1 MKIEEYLS
9 TLPQSILSGEEI
21 QIPPDTIREIFK
33 FAEIGED
40 DIFYHLGSGNGIS
53 LKIARDE
60 FNVKNAIG
68 IDNSEKMINLAK
80 KTIGEENNSN
90 IKVIQQDVCEAK
102 FDDADVILCWFMDAE
117 ILETLVEKFQKLKN
131 DVRIITIWAPLPGCL
146 PEKVDFPYIMN
157 KTPLNQTDDLKKQL
171 LAVFETECI
180 GFVTAWEYAERYTK
194 SIGRDN
200 PENDRFLVI
209 IQALTIWI
217 NAKNLGVACGEEIP
231 ESIRSYIAI
240 LREYFGIEIEH
251 LLK

>member
-21 QIPPDTIREIFK
+21 QIPPDSLREIFR
-33 FAEIGED
+33 FVDLGEND
-40 DIFYHLGSGNGIS
+40 KFYHLGCGDGTS
-53 LKIARDE
+53 LLIAKEE

-68 IDNSEKMINLAK
+68 IDNSEKMVSLTQKMIDEK
-80 KTIGEENNSN
+80 KFSN
-90 IKVIQQDVCEAK
+90 VKVIQQDVIEA
-102 FDDADVILCWFMDAE
+102 DIEDADVILCWFMDAE
-117 ILETLVEKFQKLKN
+117 ILEKLLVKFKKLK
-131 DVRIITIWAPLPGCL
+131 DGVRIITIWAPLPGCI
-146 PEKVDFPYIMN
+146 PEKVDFPYILN
-157 KTPLNQTDDLKKQL
+157 KIPLNETDDLKKQL
-171 LAVFETECI
+171 LAVFDTECI

-240 LREYFGIEIEH
+240 LKEYFGIEVEH

>member
-1 MKIEEYLS
+1 LKIEEYLS

-21 QIPPDTIREIFK
+21 QIPPDSLREIFR
-33 FAEIGED
+33 FVNLGEND
-40 DIFYHLGSGNGIS
+40 KFYHLGCGDGTS
-53 LKIARDE
+53 LLIAREE
-60 FNVKNAIG
+60 FSVKNAIG
-68 IDNSEKMINLAK
+68 IDNSEKMISLTQKMIDEKNF
-80 KTIGEENNSN
+80 SN
-90 IKVIQQDVCEAK
+90 VKVIQQDVIEA
-102 FDDADVILCWFMDAE
+102 DIEDADVILCWFMDAE
-117 ILETLVEKFQKLKN
+117 ILEKLLVKFKKLK
-131 DVRIITIWAPLPGCL
+131 DGVRIITIWAPLPGCI
-146 PEKVDFPYIMN
+146 PEKVDFPYILN
-157 KTPLNQTDDLKKQL
+157 KIPLNETDDLKKQL
-171 LAVFETECI
+171 LAVFDTECI

-240 LREYFGIEIEH
+240 LKEYFGIEVEH

>member
-9 TLPQSILSGEEI
+9 TLPKSIISGEEI
-21 QIPPDTIREIFK
+21 QIPPDTIREIFRFTDLEK
-33 FAEIGED
+33 ND
-40 DIFYHLGSGNGIS
+40 TFYHLGCGDGTS
-53 LKIARDE
+53 LVIAREE

-68 IDNSEKMINLAK
+68 IDNSEKMISDAK
-80 KTIGEENNSN
+80 KMIDKKNIAN
-90 IKVIQQDVCEAK
+90 IKVIEQDVRQAE
-102 FDDADVILCWFMDAE
+102 FNDADVILCWFMDPE
-117 ILETLVEKFQKLKN
+117 ILEDLIDKFKKLKSN
-131 DVRIITIWAPLPGCL
+131 VRIITIWAPLPGCL
-146 PEKVDFPYIMN
+146 PQKVDFPYIMN
-157 KTPLNQTDDLKKQL
+157 KTPFDETDNLKKQL
-171 LAVFETECI
+171 MAVFDTECI

-231 ESIRSYIAI
+231 VSIKSYIAI
-240 LREYFGIEIEH
+240 LKEYFGIEVEH

>member
-21 QIPPDTIREIFK
+21 QIPPDTIREICK
-33 FAEIGED
+33 FADLGQND
-40 DIFYHLGSGNGIS
+40 TFYHLGSGNGTS
-53 LKIARDE
+53 LKIVRQE

-68 IDNSEKMINLAK
+68 IDNSEKMISLAK
-80 KTIGEENNSN
+80 KMIDEENISN
-90 IKVIQQDVCEAK
+90 IKVIEQDVRKAEFK
-102 FDDADVILCWFMDAE
+102 DADVILCWFMDAE
-117 ILETLVEKFQKLKN
+117 VLESLVEKFQKLKN
-131 DVRIITIWAPLPGCL
+131 GVRIITIWGPLPGCL
-146 PEKVDFPYIMN
+146 PEKVDFPYILN
-157 KTPLNQTDDLKKQL
+157 KTPFNQTDDLKKQL

-231 ESIRSYIAI
+231 DSIRSYIAI
-240 LREYFGIEIEH
+240 LREYFGIEVEH

>member
-21 QIPPDTIREIFK
+21 QIPPDSLREIFR
-33 FAEIGED
+33 FVNLGEND
-40 DIFYHLGSGNGIS
+40 KFYHLGCGDGTS
-53 LKIARDE
+53 LLIAREE
-60 FNVKNAIG
+60 FNVKNIIG
-68 IDNSEKMINLAK
+68 IDNSEKMVSLTQKMIDEKNF
-80 KTIGEENNSN
+80 SN
-90 IKVIQQDVCEAK
+90 VKVIQQDVIEANIE
-102 FDDADVILCWFMDAE
+102 DADVILCWFMDVE
-117 ILETLVEKFQKLKN
+117 ILEKLLLKFKKLK
-131 DVRIITIWAPLPGCL
+131 DGVKIVTIWAPLPGCI
-146 PEKVDFPYIMN
+146 PEKVDFPYILN
-157 KTPLNQTDDLKKQL
+157 KIPLNETDDLKKQL
-171 LAVFETECI
+171 LAVFDTECI

-240 LREYFGIEIEH
+240 LKEYFGIEVEH

>member
-21 QIPPDTIREIFK
+21 QIPPDSLREIFR
-33 FAEIGED
+33 FVNLGEND
-40 DIFYHLGSGNGIS
+40 KFYHLGCGDGTS
-53 LKIARDE
+53 LLIAREE

-68 IDNSEKMINLAK
+68 IDNSEKMISLSQKMIDEKNFSNL
-80 KTIGEENNSN
+80 
-90 IKVIQQDVCEAK
+90 KVIQQDVIDSDIE
-102 FDDADVILCWFMDAE
+102 DADVILCWFMDAE
-117 ILETLVEKFQKLKN
+117 ILEKLLVKFKKLK
-131 DVRIITIWAPLPGCL
+131 DGVRIITIWAPLPGCI
-146 PEKVDFPYIMN
+146 PEKVDFPYILN
-157 KTPLNQTDDLKKQL
+157 KIPLNETDDLKKQL
-171 LAVFETECI
+171 LAVFDTECI

-240 LREYFGIEIEH
+240 LKEYFGIEVEH

>member
-21 QIPPDTIREIFK
+21 QIPPDSLREIFR
-33 FAEIGED
+33 FVNLGEND
-40 DIFYHLGSGNGIS
+40 KFYHLGCGDGTS
-53 LKIARDE
+53 LLIAREE

-68 IDNSEKMINLAK
+68 IDNSEKMISLSQKMIDEKNF
-80 KTIGEENNSN
+80 SN
-90 IKVIQQDVCEAK
+90 VKVIQQDVIEA
-102 FDDADVILCWFMDAE
+102 DIEDADVILCWFMDAE
-117 ILETLVEKFQKLKN
+117 ILEKLLVKFKKLK
-131 DVRIITIWAPLPGCL
+131 DGVRIITIWAPLPGCI
-146 PEKVDFPYIMN
+146 PEKVDFPYILN
-157 KTPLNQTDDLKKQL
+157 KIPLNETDDLKKQL
-171 LAVFETECI
+171 LAVFDTECI

-240 LREYFGIEIEH
+240 LKEYFGIEVEH

>member
-1 MKIEEYLS
+1 LKIEEYLS

-21 QIPPDTIREIFK
+21 QIPPDSLREIFR
-33 FAEIGED
+33 FVNLGEND
-40 DIFYHLGSGNGIS
+40 KFYHLGCGDGTS
-53 LKIARDE
+53 LLIAREE

-68 IDNSEKMINLAK
+68 IDNSEKMISLSQKMIDEKNF
-80 KTIGEENNSN
+80 SN
-90 IKVIQQDVCEAK
+90 VKVIQQDVIDSDIE
-102 FDDADVILCWFMDAE
+102 DADVILCWFMDAE
-117 ILETLVEKFQKLKN
+117 ILEKLLVKFKKLK
-131 DVRIITIWAPLPGCL
+131 DGVRIITIWAPLPGCI
-146 PEKVDFPYIMN
+146 PEKVDFPYILN
-157 KTPLNQTDDLKKQL
+157 KIPLNETDDLKKQL
-171 LAVFETECI
+171 LAVFDTECI

-240 LREYFGIEIEH
+240 LKEYFGIEVEH

>member
-9 TLPQSILSGEEI
+9 TLPKSIISGEEI
-21 QIPPDTIREIFK
+21 QIPPDTIREIFRFTDLEK
-33 FAEIGED
+33 ND
-40 DIFYHLGSGNGIS
+40 TFYHLGCGDGTS
-53 LKIARDE
+53 LVIAREE

-68 IDNSEKMINLAK
+68 IDNSEKMISEAK
-80 KTIGEENNSN
+80 KMIDKKNIAN
-90 IKVIQQDVCEAK
+90 IKVIEQDVRQAE
-102 FDDADVILCWFMDAE
+102 FNDADVILCWFMDPE
-117 ILETLVEKFQKLKN
+117 ILEDLIEKFKKLKSN
-131 DVRIITIWAPLPGCL
+131 VRIITIWAPLPGCL
-146 PEKVDFPYIMN
+146 PQKVDFPYIMN
-157 KTPLNQTDDLKKQL
+157 KTPFDETDDLKKQL
-171 LAVFETECI
+171 MAVFDTECI

-231 ESIRSYIAI
+231 VSIKSYIAI
-240 LREYFGIEIEH
+240 LKEYFGIEVEH

>member
-33 FAEIGED
+33 FTDLGQND
-40 DIFYHLGSGNGIS
+40 VFYHLGCGDGTS
-53 LKIARDE
+53 LVIAREE

-68 IDNSEKMINLAK
+68 IDNSKKMIKNTKKMINEK
-80 KTIGEENNSN
+80 NISN
-90 IKVIQQDVCEAK
+90 VKIVEQDILEAE
-102 FDDADVILCWFMDAE
+102 FNDANVILFWFTDVE
-117 ILETLVEKFQKLKN
+117 ILEKMLEKFKKLKN
-131 DVRIITIWAPLPGCL
+131 DVRIITIWAPLPGCV
-146 PEKVDFPYIMN
+146 PQKVDFPYIMN
-157 KTPLNQTDDLKKQL
+157 KIPLNETNDLKKQL
-171 LAVFETECI
+171 LAVFDTECI
-180 GFVTAWEYAERYTK
+180 GFITAWEYAERYTK

-217 NAKNLGVACGEEIP
+217 NAKNLGVACGDEIP
-231 ESIRSYIAI
+231 DSIKSYISI
-240 LREYFGIEIEH
+240 LKEYFGIEVEH

>member
-21 QIPPDTIREIFK
+21 QIPPDSIREIFRFSDLGK
-33 FAEIGED
+33 N
-40 DIFYHLGSGNGIS
+40 DIFYHLGCGEGAS
-53 LKIARDE
+53 LSIARQE
-60 FNVKNAIG
+60 FNVKSAIG
-68 IDNSEKMINLAK
+68 IDNSKKMIDNAK
-80 KTIGEENNSN
+80 KNMEKDKISN
-90 IKVIQQDVCEAK
+90 VKIIEQDVLEA
-102 FDDADVILCWFMDAE
+102 DLNDASVVLCWFMDPDIME
-117 ILETLVEKFQKLKN
+117 NMMEKFEKLRDGVK
-131 DVRIITIWAPLPGCL
+131 IITIWSPLPGCL
-146 PEKVDFPYIMN
+146 PQKVDFPYIMN
-157 KTPLNQTDDLKKQL
+157 ETPFVETDDLKKQL

-180 GFVTAWEYAERYTK
+180 GFVTAWEFAERYTK

-217 NAKNLGVACGEEIP
+217 NAKNLGVACGEKMP

-240 LREYFGIEIEH
+240 LKEYFDIEIEH

>member
-9 TLPQSILSGEEI
+9 TLPKSIISGEEI
-21 QIPPDTIREIFK
+21 QIPPDTIREIFRFTDLDK
-33 FAEIGED
+33 ND
-40 DIFYHLGSGNGIS
+40 TFYHLGCGDGTS
-53 LKIARDE
+53 LVIAREE

-68 IDNSEKMINLAK
+68 IDNSEKMISEAK
-80 KTIGEENNSN
+80 KMIDKKNIAN
-90 IKVIQQDVCEAK
+90 IKVIEQDVRQAE
-102 FDDADVILCWFMDAE
+102 FNDADVILCWFMDPE
-117 ILETLVEKFQKLKN
+117 ILEDLIDKFKKLKSN
-131 DVRIITIWAPLPGCL
+131 VRIITIWAPLPGCL
-146 PEKVDFPYIMN
+146 PQKVDFPYIMN
-157 KTPLNQTDDLKKQL
+157 KTPFDETDDLKKQL
-171 LAVFETECI
+171 MAVFDTECI

-231 ESIRSYIAI
+231 VSIKSYIAI
-240 LREYFGIEIEH
+240 LKEYFGIEVEH

>member
-40 DIFYHLGSGNGIS
+40 DTFYHLGSGNGIS

-68 IDNSEKMINLAK
+68 IDNSEKMISLAK

-146 PEKVDFPYIMN
+146 PQKVDFPYI
-157 KTPLNQTDDLKKQL
+157 
-171 LAVFETECI
+171 I
-180 GFVTAWEYAERYTK
+180 
-194 SIGRDN
+194 
-200 PENDRFLVI
+200 
-209 IQALTIWI
+209 
-217 NAKNLGVACGEEIP
+217 
-231 ESIRSYIAI
+231 IRS
-240 LREYFGIEIEH
+240 LYFLPISKQSVLIELESKLTCSTTKDELFFFRIFFTRSFSIV
-251 LLK
+251 

>member
-21 QIPPDTIREIFK
+21 QIPPDSLREIFR
-33 FAEIGED
+33 FVNLGEND
-40 DIFYHLGSGNGIS
+40 KFYHLGCGDGTS
-53 LKIARDE
+53 LLIAKEE

-68 IDNSEKMINLAK
+68 IDNSEKMISLSQKMIDEKNF
-80 KTIGEENNSN
+80 SN
-90 IKVIQQDVCEAK
+90 VKVIQQDVIDSDIE
-102 FDDADVILCWFMDAE
+102 DADVILCWFMDAE
-117 ILETLVEKFQKLKN
+117 ILEKLLVKFKKLK
-131 DVRIITIWAPLPGCL
+131 DGVRIITIWAPLPGCI
-146 PEKVDFPYIMN
+146 PEKVDFPYILN
-157 KTPLNQTDDLKKQL
+157 KIPLNETDDLKKQL
-171 LAVFETECI
+171 LAVFDTECI

-240 LREYFGIEIEH
+240 LKEYFGIEVEH

>member
-1 MKIEEYLS
+1 LKIEEYLS

-21 QIPPDTIREIFK
+21 QIPPDSLREIFR
-33 FAEIGED
+33 FVNLGEND
-40 DIFYHLGSGNGIS
+40 KFYHLGCGDGTS
-53 LKIARDE
+53 LLIANEE
-60 FNVKNAIG
+60 FNVKDAIG
-68 IDNSEKMINLAK
+68 IDNSEKMVSLSQKMIDEKNF
-80 KTIGEENNSN
+80 SN
-90 IKVIQQDVCEAK
+90 VKIIQQDVIDSDIE
-102 FDDADVILCWFMDAE
+102 DADVILCWFMDAE
-117 ILETLVEKFQKLKN
+117 VLEKLLPKFKKLK
-131 DVRIITIWAPLPGCL
+131 DGVRIITIWAPLPGCI
-146 PEKVDFPYIMN
+146 PEKVDFPYILN
-157 KTPLNQTDDLKKQL
+157 KIPLNETDDLKKQL
-171 LAVFETECI
+171 LAVFDTECI

-240 LREYFGIEIEH
+240 LKEYFGIEVEH

>member
-9 TLPQSILSGEEI
+9 TLPKSIISGEEI
-21 QIPPDTIREIFK
+21 QIPPDTIREIFRFTDLEK
-33 FAEIGED
+33 ND
-40 DIFYHLGSGNGIS
+40 TFYHLGCGDGTS
-53 LKIARDE
+53 LVIAREE

-68 IDNSEKMINLAK
+68 IDNSEKMISEAK
-80 KTIGEENNSN
+80 KMIDKKNIAN
-90 IKVIQQDVCEAK
+90 IKVIEQDVRQAE
-102 FDDADVILCWFMDAE
+102 FNDADVILCWFMDAE
-117 ILETLVEKFQKLKN
+117 ILEDLIEKFKKLKSN
-131 DVRIITIWAPLPGCL
+131 VRIITIWAPLPGCL
-146 PEKVDFPYIMN
+146 PQKVDFPYIMN
-157 KTPLNQTDDLKKQL
+157 KTPFDETDDLKKQL
-171 LAVFETECI
+171 MAVFDTECI

-231 ESIRSYIAI
+231 VSIKSYIAI
-240 LREYFGIEIEH
+240 LKEYFGIEVEH